1 MIQELINN
9 TNEKLKE
16 FHNNTYKKG
25 SNFNIYSL
33 LGIEHNENNTHS
45 VLLADLLNPRGSHG
59 QNYFFLKNFI
69 KTINNSEEEIKY
81 AEIFREYYI
90 GSINEDYTEG
100 GRIDL
105 LIKWNDHIWVI
116 ENKLY
121 AKEQPNQIERY
132 KQKFPNAKTF
142 YLKVEEHLR
151 YSNTEIVD
159 YEISYEKEISDWLSS
174 CIMQLDD
181 KPYLQNS
188 IKQYYNLVKNIA
200 KTGEEHQMEN
210 SIKEIIG
217 NNYESLLAAQK
228 ITDLFVSTL
237 SDLENKLIEKLSQ
250 ILSNNGYE
258 YKNQVYFKSEWKE
271 LNIGV
276 SFEFDSNKRFYF
288 GIHPIEKDSEI
299 DTDLVTFLQNIPGIE
314 KGETWK
320 IWKYFKST
328 TKEEYY
334 NFLTSDQSLQEFHQ
348 EITILKDYINQYI
361 SKSIKEHAK

>member
-1 MIQELINN
+1 MIQELIDK
-9 TNEKLKE
+9 TSIKLKE

-25 SNFNIYSL
+25 SKFNIYSL
-33 LGIEHNENNTHS
+33 LGIEHKENNTHS
-45 VLLADLLNPRGSHG
+45 VLIADLLNPNGSHG
-59 QNYFFLKNFI
+59 QSYFFLENFI
-69 KTINNSEEEIKY
+69 ETITKTHPKITY
-81 AEIFREYYI
+81 AEVFREYYI
-90 GSINEDYTEG
+90 GPINENLSEG

-105 LIKWNDHIWVI
+105 LIKWNNNIWVI

-132 KQKFPNAKTF
+132 KQKFPNAKTL
-142 YLKVEEHLR
+142 YLKVEEYLH

-159 YEISYEKEISDWLSS
+159 YEISYEKEISEWLSS
-174 CIMQLDD
+174 CIKQLDD

-210 SIKEIIG
+210 EIKEIIG
-217 NNYESLLAAQK
+217 NNFESLLAAQK
-228 ITDLFVSTL
+228 ITNLFASTL
-237 SDLENKLIEKLSQ
+237 SDLESKLIEKLDE
-250 ILSNNGYE
+250 ILSNDGYE
-258 YKNQVYFKSEWKE
+258 SKNQVYYKSEWKE
-271 LNIGV
+271 LNIGI

-299 DTDLVTFLQNIPGIE
+299 NTDLVTFLQNIPGIE

-320 IWKYFKST
+320 IWRYFKST
-328 TKEEYY
+328 TNEEYF
-334 NFLTSDQSLQEFHQ
+334 NFLTSDLSHQKFHK

-361 SKSIKEHAK
+361 TKSVKEHAK